1 MITSATDR
9 RGVSAEASE
18 GAGSWEHL
26 QSTYILLVPLELL
39 TPCPHTVLEE
49 KRVFE
54 NAKCPD
60 WDFETDLAIGVGFCR
75 KTTSFLHT

>member
-1 MITSATDR
+1 MYPGWERQCHPSTGRHCGQWITSATDR

-18 GAGSWEHL
+18 GAGSWERL

-60 WDFETDLAIGVGFCR
+60 WDF
-75 KTTSFLHT
+75 